1 MRARPQAPHLRDRHL
16 HPRTLIRS
24 QGLRRHPRA
33 GDLTPASA
41 ADLCPKPRTSVA
53 GALLP
58 PPHLPVEAQQRLTL
72 VYETGGFASPAPE
85 VAPRSAFCPEV
96 NGTTTC
102 PSAQARIPRADFTL
116 FPPPPTASHPTC
128 KSRRLWLRHRLLAA
142 CMPATRSSYHHRLLR
157 SPCKPLTGPS
167 WLPPCVCTLSAGA
180 RSPPPAPSLLD
191 ASFPVSA
198 ALAAFRG
205 LECAIFA
212 ETAGPV

>member
-1 MRARPQAPHLRDRHL
+1 MLGTSHL
-16 HPRTLIRS
+16 HLQLTSAPS
-24 QGLRRHPRA
+24 PGRA
-33 GDLTPASA
+33 WRAP
-41 ADLCPKPRTSVA
+41 C
-53 GALLP
+53 P

-167 WLPPCVCTLSAGA
+167 WLPPCVCTLRAGA
-180 RSPPPAPSLLD
+180 RSPPPAPSLPD